1 MKSSYSNCEINPS
14 RENALYFKYD
24 FAMLTALEFPVI
36 TVVAAVVAC
45 VAAVVALVVGVVV
58 VAFVVGDA
66 VVALVVGAAVVD
78 LVVGAAT
85 DTCVNATVV
94 SIFVSV
100 LCSDAEVISTVAAS
114 DSFGLLSDTFLS
126 AEQLDKGSI
135 TDSDRMTRKHH
146 FFIRDFSP
154 S

>member
-1 MKSSYSNCEINPS
+1 
-14 RENALYFKYD
+14 
-24 FAMLTALEFPVI
+24 MLTALVFPVI
-36 TVVAAVVAC
+36 TVVAAVVAAV
-45 VAAVVALVVGVVV
+45 VACVVALVVGVAV

-66 VVALVVGAAVVD
+66 VVAFVVGAAVVD
-78 LVVGAAT
+78 LVVGATT